1 MKQVAVKPS
10 VVASIGCLFALT
22 ALPVWA
28 TESLCHEREQIIF
41 SCSLGKKMVS
51 VCASNDFSASSGYL
65 QYRFGKGGV
74 LELAFPNLTESAQAS
89 QFVQARTLMFAG
101 GGGGYLRFI
110 NGPYHYIVY
119 TAIGKDWGAKDGV
132 AVEKNNQLIA
142 NLECQD
148 IPASKLNEEFFT
160 YAGLSADQNEFQIPG
175 LD

>member
-1 MKQVAVKPS
+1 MTV
-10 VVASIGCLFALT
+10 
-22 ALPVWA
+22 LPVWA
-28 TESLCHEREQIIF
+28 AESLCNTQEQIIF

-65 QYRFGKGGV
+65 QYRFGQKDA
-74 LELAFPNLTESAQAS
+74 LELAFPDLTESAPAA
-89 QFVQARTLMFAG
+89 QFVQAQTLMFAG

-110 NGPYHYIVY
+110 NEPYHYIVY
-119 TAIGKDWGAKDGV
+119 AAIGKGWGTKDGV

-148 IPASKLNEEFFT
+148 IPVSKLREEFFT
-160 YAGLSADQNEFQIPG
+160 YAGLSANRNEFQIPG